1 MFNELTLIVLLG
13 FLGNASLVTEILLVE
28 GDCRS
33 VLLDIF
39 PKAIDLGLKNLL
51 LVLEFAG
58 LLNFP
63 LLVLGE
69 FLVRG
74 CEAGNSGFKFLL
86 EVLDLGLEYR
96 LVCFRQEGYWNILPR
111 VQLPAVPCFLCRHRG
126 THS

>member
-74 CEAGNSGFKFLL
+74 CEVGNSGFKFLF

-96 LVCFRQEGYWNILPR
+96 LVCFRLEGYWIILPR
-111 VQLPAVPCFLCRHRG
+111 VQLPAVPCFLCRHRE